1 MRLLVPMASRI
12 VEAFQEM
19 EDPRKSNATRHDFA
33 EMLTLAVIA
42 VICGDET
49 CVDMENFSKTHK
61 DFLHTFL
68 ELKYGI
74 PSHDAFSRLFR
85 ILDPEAFEEA
95 LLKLADMF
103 NHHLPDSV
111 GKIDTDSLVR
121 RFNQPSRKSSIYL
134 LNVFGLSART
144 IFQRSPGAEE
154 QSTPA
159 TVAMIPSGLQQFC
172 TRTSGEA
179 VERA

>member
-1 MRLLVPMASRI
+1 MASRI
-12 VEAFQEM
+12 VEAFQELK
-19 EDPRKSNATRHDFA
+19 DPRKSNATRHDFA

-42 VICGDET
+42 VICGHET
-49 CVDMENFSKTHK
+49 CVDMETFGKTHK
-61 DFLHTFL
+61 DFLRTFL
-68 ELKYGI
+68 KLKYGI

-85 ILDPEAFEEA
+85 ILDLEAFEGS

-111 GKIDTDSLVR
+111 DRIDTDSLVR
-121 RFNQPSRKSSIYL
+121 KFNQTSRKSSIYL
-134 LNVFGLSART
+134 LNVFGWSART

-159 TVAMIPSGLQQFC
+159 TAAMIPSGLQQFC
-172 TRTSGEA
+172 TQASGDPLG
-179 VERA
+179 RA

>member
-1 MRLLVPMASRI
+1 MAPRI
-12 VEAFQEM
+12 VEAFQEL

-33 EMLTLAVIA
+33 EILTLSVIA
-42 VICGDET
+42 VLCGNET

-61 DFLHTFL
+61 DFLRTFL
-68 ELKYGI
+68 KLKHGI

-95 LLKLADMF
+95 LLKLADML

-111 GKIDTDSLVR
+111 GRIDMDSLVR
-121 RFNQPSRKSSIYL
+121 KFNQPSRKSSIYL
-134 LNVFGLSART
+134 LNVFSLSARV
-144 IFQRSPGAEE
+144 IFQGSPGAEE

-159 TVAMIPSGLQQFC
+159 TAAMVTSGLQQFC
-172 TRTSGEA
+172 TQTSGEA
-179 VERA
+179 LGRA